1 MSRLMLLRHAKSSWD
16 DRALKDFDRPLN
28 ARGRAAAPMMAAWM
42 RTNGC
47 VPDRVLCS
55 TAQRTRETLAACVPL
70 FASPLDVTL
79 LDDLYEAEADEVAG
93 LIRSRGGD
101 SHGLLVIGHN
111 PGIQECAADLV
122 GAGDDRLVGSLES
135 HYPTGAL
142 AVIDL
147 DIDDWTALAPGS
159 GTLVSFVRPRDLDGE
174 PGGSADD

>member
-1 MSRLMLLRHAKSSWD
+1 MRRLMLLRHAKSSWD
-16 DRALKDFDRPLN
+16 DRALRDFDRPLN
-28 ARGRAAAPMMAAWM
+28 ARGRAAAPIMAAWM

-101 SHGLLVIGHN
+101 THGLLVIGHN
-111 PGIQECAADLV
+111 PGMELLARSLADARSERASLTRLQAKYPTAGLALFDLGATGWAALEKARLVAFIIPADLE
-122 GAGDDRLVGSLES
+122 A
-135 HYPTGAL
+135 
-142 AVIDL
+142 
-147 DIDDWTALAPGS
+147 
-159 GTLVSFVRPRDLDGE
+159 
-174 PGGSADD
+174 SA